1 MTNMAAFMRLAI
13 LLGALLISSVTSTNY
28 PPRNQTHDLL
38 GAISEMQRANY
49 FTFVTLINIA
59 SLDQTIQTNV
69 TFLMPNDRMLS
80 RTVMPRGTVFDFL
93 LRHSIPSPLL
103 FDYLEHI
110 PTGSIIPSS
119 LPDYMLKISNN
130 GRRNFSLNNVKIIS
144 PNICTEGSSFR
155 CHGIDGVLS
164 PTVMPENTSTSSSPS
179 PSCSNYSS
187 PPVAV
192 ANSPAPLLTSPPP
205 MTPVGELNPTPPA
218 TAPSPTQPN
227 ARPQKSGSS
236 APLLSYGGILKF
248 LVTCVMMLIVGSI

>member
-1 MTNMAAFMRLAI
+1 MAAFMRLAI

-28 PPRNQTHDLL
+28 PPRNQTHELL

-144 PNICTEGSSFR
+144 PNICSAGSSIR

-164 PTVMPENTSTSSSPS
+164 LTVMPKNNNTSPPS
-179 PSCSNYSS
+179 PSCSNSSS
-187 PPVAV
+187 PVVEAK
-192 ANSPAPLLTSPPP
+192 APAPSEP
-205 MTPVGELNPTPPA
+205 MPTTPIGELNPTPA
-218 TAPSPTQPN
+218 TAPTPTQAN
-227 ARPQKSGSS
+227 ARPHKSGSS
-236 APLLSYGGILKF
+236 PWLSHGGILKF
-248 LVTCVMMLIVGSI
+248 FVTCVMVLIVGSI